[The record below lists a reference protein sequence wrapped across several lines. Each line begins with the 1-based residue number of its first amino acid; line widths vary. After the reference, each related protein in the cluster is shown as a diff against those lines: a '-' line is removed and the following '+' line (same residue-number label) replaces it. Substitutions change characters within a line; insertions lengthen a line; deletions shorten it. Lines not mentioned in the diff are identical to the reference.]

1 MSKEVKTI
9 KNHILARLKY
19 EQHEENM
26 LIEILTDYPSL
37 MEEVEKNI
45 VESQET
51 LKLTIAYEHRTSKP
65 RIVKDG
71 RYLCIVINN

>member
-1 MSKEVKTI
+1 MSNTVKES
-9 KNHILARLKY
+9 ILTRLKY
-19 EQHEENM
+19 EQHEERM
-26 LIEILTDYPSL
+26 LIEILNDYPSL

-45 VESQET
+45 VASQET
-51 LKLTIAYEHRTSKP
+51 LKFTIAYEHRISKP